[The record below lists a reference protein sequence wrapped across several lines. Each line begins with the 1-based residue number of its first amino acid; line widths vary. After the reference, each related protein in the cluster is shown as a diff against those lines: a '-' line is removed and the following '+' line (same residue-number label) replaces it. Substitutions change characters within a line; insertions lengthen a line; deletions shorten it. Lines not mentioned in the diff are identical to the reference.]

1 MRGSDERVRKEEGLI
16 FGLLEE
22 EVGGKRLS
30 GIQRE
35 HLIRAMRQEKKA
47 RTLGSRIADFL
58 EYEVEWDLGKIFRK
72 KSKDR
77 VITMRSIGAAVC
89 ILLILISFPYP
100 LLYTKEDRIV
110 TVKGAQM
117 ICRGGR

>member
-1 MRGSDERVRKEEGLI
+1 MRGFDERVRKEEGLI
-16 FGLLEE
+16 FELLEE
-22 EVGGKRLS
+22 EVGEKRLS
-30 GIQRE
+30 GAQRE
-35 HLIRAMRQEKKA
+35 RLIRAMQKEKKA

-58 EYEVEWDLGKIFRK
+58 EYEVEWDLGEIFRK

-100 LLYTKEDRIV
+100 LLDMKEDKMV
-110 TVKGAQM
+110 TVGGAQM

>member
-1 MRGSDERVRKEEGLI
+1 MRGFDERVRKEEELI
-16 FGLLEE
+16 FELLEE
-22 EVGGKRLS
+22 EVGEKRLS
-30 GIQRE
+30 GAQRE

-47 RTLGSRIADFL
+47 RTFGSRLADFL
-58 EYEVEWDLGKIFRK
+58 EYEVEWDLGEIFRK
-72 KSKDR
+72 KSGDR

-100 LLYTKEDRIV
+100 LLYTREDKMV
-110 TVKGAQM
+110 TVGGAQM